1 MTTDK
6 RNLMTEQLYRLAV
19 IALAGTCGFIIN
31 SIWDH
36 ESRLVR
42 IESNRF
48 TASDGEALVSKLEM
62 RLGVLELQMARAETK
77 LDELREHIQR
87 LLEKVEK

>member
-1 MTTDK
+1 MAPDK
-6 RNLMTEQLYRLAV
+6 KNILVEQLYRLAV
-19 IALAGTCGFIIN
+19 IALAGTCGFILN

-42 IESNRF
+42 IEASRF
-48 TASDGEALVSKLEM
+48 TAADGRALVTQLEA

-87 LLEKVEK
+87 LIDKVDK

>member
-1 MTTDK
+1 MTPEK
-6 RNLMTEQLYRLAV
+6 RGVVVEQIYRFSV
-19 IALAGTCGFIIN
+19 IALAAACGFIF
-31 SIWDH
+31 STIWDH

-48 TASDGEALVSKLEM
+48 TATDGKTLVSTLGA
-62 RLGVLELQMARAETK
+62 RLGVLEIQMARAETK

-87 LLEKVEK
+87 LIEKVDK